1 MLTVRDLQRRAKSR
15 LPGLIFDFI
24 EGGAG
29 DERSVARNL
38 QLWDQIRLIPRVLSL
53 ASKRSLAT
61 RFLGRTYGAPF
72 GIAPMGL
79 GRLAWPDTDEGLV
92 GAAAAAQIP
101 YGLSTAG
108 SISIERVA
116 ELAQGQ
122 AWFQIYIST
131 EPRISTRLMERA
143 RNAGIE
149 TLIVTV
155 DANNPGR
162 RLRDLRNGFALPF
175 RPKPRVVAEF
185 MLHPSWTLQTLRHGA
200 PRMVNLET
208 GSSASNGPMSLAGL
222 LKDMAGASLDWSVL
236 DTIRNN
242 WPGKLIV
249 KGVLH
254 AGDAQRLAGLG
265 VDAISVS
272 NHGGRQLGAAVAPIE
287 VLPDIRA
294 AVGPDFP
301 LLLDSGVRS
310 GEDIVKALA
319 LGANFVLLGRP
330 FLFAAAALGGAK
342 GGPKVIELLSSE
354 LSGSLAQL
362 GCASV
367 GELNADFVYRS
378 NGSDRPRLSTR
389 VPGHNGS

>member
-1 MLTVRDLQRRAKSR
+1 MLTVLDLQRRAKAR

-29 DERSVARNL
+29 DERSVQRNL
-38 QLWDQIRLIPRVLSL
+38 LAWERIRLIPRVLSL
-53 ASKRSLAT
+53 GSARSIST

-79 GRLAWPDTDEGLV
+79 GRLAWPDTDVGLIR
-92 GAAAAAQIP
+92 AAAAARIP

-108 SISIERVA
+108 STTIERVA
-116 ELAQGQ
+116 ELAQGH

-131 EPRISTRLMERA
+131 EPRISTNLMERA
-143 RNAGIE
+143 RIAGIE

-175 RPKPRVVAEF
+175 RPKPRVVAQF
-185 MLHPSWTLQTLRHGA
+185 MLHPRWTLQTLRHGS
-200 PRMVNLET
+200 PRMANLET
-208 GSSASNGPMSLAGL
+208 GSSSSTGRMSLAGL

-236 DTIRNN
+236 ERIRDN

-254 AGDAQRLAGLG
+254 AGDAKRMAGIG

-330 FLFAAAALGGAK
+330 FLFAAAALGGSV
-342 GGPKVIELLSSE
+342 GGPRVIEVLCSE

-362 GCASV
+362 GCTSV
-367 GELNADFVYRS
+367 GELNAGFVYRD
-378 NGSDRPRLSTR
+378 NG
-389 VPGHNGS
+389 G

>member
-1 MLTVRDLQRRAKSR
+1 MLTVLDLQRRAKAR

-29 DERSVARNL
+29 DERSVQRNL
-38 QLWDQIRLIPRVLSL
+38 LAWERIRLIPRVLSL
-53 ASKRSLAT
+53 GSERSIST

-72 GIAPMGL
+72 GVAPMGL
-79 GRLAWPDTDEGLV
+79 GRLAWPDTDEGLIR
-92 GAAAAAQIP
+92 AAAAARIP

-108 SISIERVA
+108 STTIERVA
-116 ELAQGQ
+116 ELAQGH

-131 EPRISTRLMERA
+131 EPRISTNLMERA
-143 RNAGIE
+143 RIAGIE

-175 RPKPRVVAEF
+175 RPKPRVVAQF
-185 MLHPSWTLQTLRHGA
+185 MLHPRWTLQTLRHGS
-200 PRMVNLET
+200 PRMANLET
-208 GSSASNGPMSLAGL
+208 GSSSSKGRMSLAGL

-236 DTIRNN
+236 ERIRDN

-254 AGDAQRLAGLG
+254 AGDAKRMADIG

-287 VLPDIRA
+287 VLPDIRD

-330 FLFAAAALGGAK
+330 FLFAAAALGGAA
-342 GGPKVIELLSSE
+342 GGPRVIEVLSSE

-367 GELNADFVYRS
+367 GALNAAFVYRD
-378 NGSDRPRLSTR
+378 NGS
-389 VPGHNGS
+389 

>member
-1 MLTVRDLQRRAKSR
+1 MLTVLDLQRCAKAR

-29 DERSVARNL
+29 DERSVQRNL
-38 QLWDQIRLIPRVLSL
+38 LAWERIRLIPRVLSL
-53 ASKRSLAT
+53 GSERTIST

-79 GRLAWPDTDEGLV
+79 GRLAWPDTDEGLIR
-92 GAAAAAQIP
+92 AAAAARIP

-108 SISIERVA
+108 STTIERVA
-116 ELAQGQ
+116 ELAQGH

-131 EPRISTRLMERA
+131 EPRISTNLMERA
-143 RNAGIE
+143 RVAGIE
-149 TLIVTV
+149 TLMVTV
-155 DANNPGR
+155 DANNPGL

-185 MLHPSWTLQTLRHGA
+185 MLHPQWALQTLRHGS
-200 PRMVNLET
+200 PRMANLET
-208 GSSASNGPMSLAGL
+208 GSPSSKGSVSLAGL
-222 LKDMAGASLDWSVL
+222 LKDMAGASLDWGVL
-236 DTIRNN
+236 ERIRDN

-254 AGDAQRLAGLG
+254 AGDAKRMADIG

-330 FLFAAAALGGAK
+330 FLFAAAALGGAV
-342 GGPKVIELLSSE
+342 GGPRVIKMLSSE

-362 GCASV
+362 GCATV
-367 GELNADFVYRS
+367 GELNSGFVYRDH
-378 NGSDRPRLSTR
+378 GS
-389 VPGHNGS
+389 

>member
-1 MLTVRDLQRRAKSR
+1 MLTVLDLQRRAKAR

-29 DERSVARNL
+29 DERSVQRNL
-38 QLWDQIRLIPRVLSL
+38 LVWERIRLIPRVLSL
-53 ASKRSLAT
+53 GSDRSIST
-61 RFLGRTYGAPF
+61 QFLGRTYGAPF
-72 GIAPMGL
+72 GVAPMGL
-79 GRLAWPDTDEGLV
+79 GRLAWPDTDEGLIR
-92 GAAAAAQIP
+92 AAAAARIP

-108 SISIERVA
+108 STTIERVA
-116 ELAQGQ
+116 ELAQGH

-131 EPRISTRLMERA
+131 EPRISTNLMERA
-143 RNAGIE
+143 RIAGIE

-175 RPKPRVVAEF
+175 RPKPRVVAQF
-185 MLHPSWTLQTLRHGA
+185 MLHPRWTLQTLRHGS
-200 PRMVNLET
+200 PRMANLET
-208 GSSASNGPMSLAGL
+208 GSSSSKGRMSLAGL

-236 DTIRNN
+236 ERIRDN

-254 AGDAQRLAGLG
+254 AGDAKRMADIG

-330 FLFAAAALGGAK
+330 FLFAAAALGGAA
-342 GGPKVIELLSSE
+342 GGPRVIEVLSSE
-354 LSGSLAQL
+354 L
-362 GCASV
+362 
-367 GELNADFVYRS
+367 
-378 NGSDRPRLSTR
+378 
-389 VPGHNGS
+389 

>member
-1 MLTVRDLQRRAKSR
+1 MLTVLDLQRRAKAR

-29 DERSVARNL
+29 NERSVERNL
-38 QLWDQIRLIPRVLSL
+38 LAWDRIRLIPRVLSL
-53 ASKRSLAT
+53 GSERTIST

-72 GIAPMGL
+72 GVAPMGL
-79 GRLAWPDTDEGLV
+79 GRLAWPDTDDGLV
-92 GAAAAAQIP
+92 RAAAAARIP

-108 SISIERVA
+108 STTIERVA

-131 EPRISTRLMERA
+131 EPRISTNLMQRA
-143 RNAGIE
+143 RSAGIE
-149 TLIVTV
+149 TLMVTV

-175 RPKPRVVAEF
+175 RPKPRVVAQF
-185 MLHPSWTLQTLRHGA
+185 MLHPRWTLQTLWHGS
-200 PRMVNLET
+200 PRMANLES
-208 GSSASNGPMSLAGL
+208 GSSSSTGRMSLAGL

-236 DTIRNN
+236 ARIRDN
-242 WPGKLIV
+242 WSGKLIV

-254 AGDAQRLAGLG
+254 AGDAKRIADMG

-310 GEDIVKALA
+310 GEDIAKALA

-330 FLFAAAALGGAK
+330 FLFAAAALGGAA
-342 GGPKVIELLSSE
+342 GGPRVIEV
-354 LSGSLAQL
+354 LSGELASSLAQL

-367 GELNADFVYRS
+367 GELNAGFVYRY
-378 NGSDRPRLSTR
+378 NRF
-389 VPGHNGS
+389 

>member
-1 MLTVRDLQRRAKSR
+1 MLTVLDLQRRAKAR

-29 DERSVARNL
+29 DERSVERNL
-38 QLWDQIRLIPRVLSL
+38 LAWDRIRLIPRVLSL
-53 ASKRSLAT
+53 GSERTIST

-72 GIAPMGL
+72 GVAPMGL

-92 GAAAAAQIP
+92 RAAAAARIP

-108 SISIERVA
+108 STTIERVA
-116 ELAQGQ
+116 ELAQGY

-131 EPRISTRLMERA
+131 EPRISTNLMERA
-143 RNAGIE
+143 RSAGIE
-149 TLIVTV
+149 TLMVTV

-175 RPKPRVVAEF
+175 RPKPRVVAQF
-185 MLHPSWTLQTLRHGA
+185 MLHPRWTLQTLRYGS
-200 PRMVNLET
+200 PRMANLES
-208 GSSASNGPMSLAGL
+208 GSSSSTSRISLAEL

-236 DTIRNN
+236 ERIRDN
-242 WPGKLIV
+242 WSGKLIV

-254 AGDAQRLAGLG
+254 AGDAKRMANIG

-294 AVGPDFP
+294 AVGPNFP

-330 FLFAAAALGGAK
+330 FLFAAAALGGAA
-342 GGPKVIELLSSE
+342 GGPRVIEILSSE
-354 LSGSLAQL
+354 LAGSLAQL

-367 GELNADFVYRS
+367 GELNPDFVYRN
-378 NGSDRPRLSTR
+378 NGS
-389 VPGHNGS
+389 

>member
-1 MLTVRDLQRRAKSR
+1 MLTVLDLQRRAKAR

-29 DERSVARNL
+29 DERSVQRNL
-38 QLWDQIRLIPRVLSL
+38 LAWERIRLIPRVLSL
-53 ASKRSLAT
+53 GSERSIST
-61 RFLGRTYGAPF
+61 RFLGHTYGAPF

-79 GRLAWPDTDEGLV
+79 GRLAWPDTDEGLIR
-92 GAAAAAQIP
+92 AAAAARIP

-108 SISIERVA
+108 STTIERVA
-116 ELAQGQ
+116 ELAQGH

-131 EPRISTRLMERA
+131 EPRISTNLMERA
-143 RNAGIE
+143 RIAGIE

-175 RPKPRVVAEF
+175 RPKPRVVAQF
-185 MLHPSWTLQTLRHGA
+185 MLHPRWTLQTLRHGS
-200 PRMVNLET
+200 PRMANLET
-208 GSSASNGPMSLAGL
+208 GSSSSKGRMSLAGL
-222 LKDMAGASLDWSVL
+222 LKEMAGASLDWSVL
-236 DTIRNN
+236 ERIRDN

-254 AGDAQRLAGLG
+254 AGDAKRMADIG

-272 NHGGRQLGAAVAPIE
+272 NHGGRQLSAAVAPIE

-330 FLFAAAALGGAK
+330 FLFAAAALGGAL
-342 GGPKVIELLSSE
+342 GGPRVIEVLASE

-367 GELNADFVYRS
+367 GELNPGFVYRD
-378 NGSDRPRLSTR
+378 NGS
-389 VPGHNGS
+389 

>member
-1 MLTVRDLQRRAKSR
+1 MLTLPDLQRRAKAR

-29 DERSVARNL
+29 DERSVERNL
-38 QLWDQIRLIPRVLSL
+38 QAWDHIRLIPRVLSL
-53 ASKRSLAT
+53 GSERSIST
-61 RFLGRTYGAPF
+61 QFLGRTYGAPF

-79 GRLAWPDTDEGLV
+79 GRLAWPDTDEGLIR
-92 GAAAAAQIP
+92 AAAAARIP

-108 SISIERVA
+108 STSIERVA

-131 EPRISTRLMERA
+131 EPRISTILMQRA

-175 RPKPRVVAEF
+175 RPKPRVLAQF
-185 MLHPSWTLQTLRHGA
+185 MLHPNWTLQTLRHGS
-200 PRMVNLET
+200 PRMANLET
-208 GSSASNGPMSLAGL
+208 GSSSSKGRMSLAGL
-222 LKDMAGASLDWSVL
+222 LKDMAGASLDWTVL

-254 AGDAQRLAGLG
+254 AGDAQRMAGLG

-330 FLFAAAALGGAK
+330 FLFAAAALGGAA
-342 GGPKVIELLSSE
+342 GGPKVIEVLSSE
-354 LSGSLAQL
+354 LSSSMAQL

-367 GELNADFVYRS
+367 GELNTGLVYR
-378 NGSDRPRLSTR
+378 NHRF
-389 VPGHNGS
+389 

>member
-1 MLTVRDLQRRAKSR
+1 MLTVLDLQRRAKAR

-29 DERSVARNL
+29 DERSVQRNL
-38 QLWDQIRLIPRVLSL
+38 LVWERIRLIPRVLSL
-53 ASKRSLAT
+53 GSGRSIST

-72 GIAPMGL
+72 GVAPMGL
-79 GRLAWPDTDEGLV
+79 GRLAWPDTDEGLIR
-92 GAAAAAQIP
+92 AAAAARIP

-108 SISIERVA
+108 STTIERVA
-116 ELAQGQ
+116 ELAQGH

-131 EPRISTRLMERA
+131 EPRISTNLMERA
-143 RNAGIE
+143 RIAGIE

-175 RPKPRVVAEF
+175 RPKPRVVAQF
-185 MLHPSWTLQTLRHGA
+185 MLHPRWTLQTLRHGS
-200 PRMVNLET
+200 PRMANLET
-208 GSSASNGPMSLAGL
+208 GSSSSKGRMSLAGL

-236 DTIRNN
+236 ERIRDN

-254 AGDAQRLAGLG
+254 AGDAKRMADIG

-330 FLFAAAALGGAK
+330 FLFAAAALGGAA
-342 GGPKVIELLSSE
+342 GGPRVIEVLSSE

-367 GELNADFVYRS
+367 GALNAGFVYRD
-378 NGSDRPRLSTR
+378 NGS
-389 VPGHNGS
+389 